1 MKKIY
6 VLLVLTV
13 LTTTLLSPSVVAN
26 DSIQLKLPKE
36 PEESFGKGWVNDI
49 KFSSN
54 GDELAVATTVGIW
67 IYEVRT
73 GKGRNLFEG
82 VEGYVGGANTL
93 SYVPNGSTLAAAH
106 QDWKIRFWNVNTGN
120 LTSPSLLKGHTET
133 IHTVAYSPDRS
144 MLASGSADK
153 TIRVWDAQTGK
164 PLLILPGYKETVYTV
179 AFSSDSSLLAG
190 GSKDGTIRVWDA
202 GTGEQIYEF
211 NKHTDAISKLDFS
224 PDGKSLA
231 SASLDGTVLLWD
243 LIAPSGK
250 EPIPMQHDAQ
260 VYAVKFSPN
269 GYTFAT
275 ASADKLIRIWNIS
288 TRQLVTIL
296 KGHNDAVWSIDY
308 SPDGSILASG
318 SLDGTVR
325 LWEVVRERQRL
336 DLGGHTGGV
345 KALAYT
351 EDNRIRACGTGPDD
365 KLRLW
370 DAGTSSQLSTLLEHT
385 GLTQAVAFSKNGE
398 KLASGGSEDG
408 TIFLSNVTAA
418 IAKSTDL
425 DNKSLLST
433 LTGNTHGITAL
444 ALSPSGTLLATGGAD
459 GRIHLL
465 DTISGKELE
474 ILRGP
479 EGTIT
484 ALTFNKDG
492 TALFSGEEN
501 GTIREW
507 NALSGKE
514 QSPPFRGSFSA
525 ITSLASS
532 SDAPFLAIGDENGAI
547 AIRDETGTI
556 RLFGHNT
563 QFPETEFRRHIHKV
577 TALVFSKDN
586 TTLIS
591 GSEDGTIFRWTIKA
605 TPQTTQE
612 IVQNARNSTVYLEM
626 RKTDGRISQGSGFF
640 IRPNYV
646 ATNYHVIEGGTEA
659 YIKLVGQETT
669 YTVESIAATDKKHDL
684 AVLKLSGITAPAL
697 QLADSDTVQ
706 IGEDVYAVGNPQGWE
721 GTVSNG
727 IISSIRGEGNN
738 KWIQITAAVSPGSS
752 GGAVLNSKGEVIGIA
767 TIAYFKIDPR
777 LNVNRS
783 QNLNFAVP
791 SNYLKALLQQVQ

>member
-6 VLLVLTV
+6 VLLVLAA
-13 LTTTLLSPSVVAN
+13 LTTIVLPPSVLAD
-26 DSIQLKLPKE
+26 DSIQLKLPQK
-36 PEESFGKGWVNDI
+36 PEESFGYGWVNDI

-67 IYEVRT
+67 IYQVRT
-73 GKGRNLFEG
+73 GERNNLFKERD
-82 VEGYVGGANTL
+82 GYPRGTNTL
-93 SYVPNGSTLAAAH
+93 SYAPNGSTLAAAH
-106 QDWKIRFWNVNTGN
+106 QDWKIRFWDVHTGHP
-120 LTSPSLLKGHTET
+120 TSPSLLKGHTGT
-133 IHTVAYSPDRS
+133 IHAVAYSPDRS
-144 MLASGSADK
+144 MLASGSTDK

-164 PLLILPGYKETVYTV
+164 ALLILPGYKEAVYTV
-179 AFSSDSSLLAG
+179 AFSSDSSLIAG
-190 GSKDGTIRVWDA
+190 GSKDGAIRVWDA

-211 NKHTDAISKLDFS
+211 NKHSDAISKLDFS

-231 SASLDGTVLLWD
+231 SASLDGTVMLWE

-250 EPIPMQHDAQ
+250 EPILMQHDAQ

-275 ASADKLIRIWNIS
+275 ASADKLIRIWNMS
-288 TRQLVTIL
+288 TRQLVTTL

-308 SPDGSILASG
+308 SPDGSTLASG

-336 DLGGHTGGV
+336 NLEGHTGGV

-351 EDNRIRACGTGPDD
+351 EDNRIRACGTGPDN

-370 DAGTSSQLSTLLEHT
+370 DAGTSSQLSTLSEHT
-385 GLTQAVAFSKNGE
+385 GLTQAIAFSKNGE
-398 KLASGGSEDG
+398 KLASGGSENG

-418 IAKSTDL
+418 IANSRGL
-425 DNKSLLST
+425 DNESLLST

-459 GRIHLL
+459 GKIHLL
-465 DTISGKELE
+465 DTIGGKELE

-479 EGTIT
+479 EGAIT
-484 ALTFNKDG
+484 ALTFNGDG
-492 TALFSGEEN
+492 TTLFSGEEN

-514 QSPPFRGSFSA
+514 ESPPFRGSFRA
-525 ITSLASS
+525 ITSLAFSPN
-532 SDAPFLAIGDENGAI
+532 APFLAIGDESGAL

-563 QFPETEFRRHIHKV
+563 QFPATEFRRHIHKV
-577 TALVFSKDN
+577 TALVFSKDSN
-586 TTLIS
+586 TLIS
-591 GSEDGTIFRWTIKA
+591 GSEDGTIFRWSIKA

-626 RKTDGRISQGSGFF
+626 RKTNGRITQGSGFF

-646 ATNYHVIEGGTEA
+646 ATNYHVVEGGTEA

-669 YTVESIAATDKKHDL
+669 YAVESIAATDKEHDL
-684 AVLKLSGITAPAL
+684 AVLKLSGITAPSL
-697 QLADSDTVQ
+697 PLADSDTAQ
-706 IGEDVYAVGNPQGWE
+706 IGENVYAVGNPQGWE
-721 GTVSNG
+721 GTVSDG

-738 KWIQITAAVSPGSS
+738 KWIQMTAAVSPGSS

-767 TIAYFKIDPR
+767 TIAYFRVDPK
-777 LNVNRS
+777 LKVNRS

-791 SNYLKALLQQVQ
+791 SNYLKELLRRVE